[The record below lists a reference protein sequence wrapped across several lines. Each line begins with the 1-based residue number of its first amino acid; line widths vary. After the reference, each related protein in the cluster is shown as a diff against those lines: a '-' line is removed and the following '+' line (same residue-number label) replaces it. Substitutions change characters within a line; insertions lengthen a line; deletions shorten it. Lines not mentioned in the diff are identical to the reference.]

1 MKLNQT
7 DLIVTNV
14 EEATRLI
21 EQLLDMKADFSDK
34 NFAQFTVGEHSL
46 MLSHDALVPME
57 TVKSGTI
64 LHFEVEDVDAAYERL
79 KQSGAKILHDPLN
92 TDWGTYSLLVEGPDA
107 VVFDFYKINDDLI
120 R

>member
-7 DLIVTNV
+7 DLIVTHV
-14 EEATRLI
+14 EDATRLI
-21 EQLLDMKADFSDK
+21 EQLLDKKADFSDE

-57 TVKSGTI
+57 TINSGTI
-64 LHFEVEDVDAAYERL
+64 LHFEVEDVDAVFKRL
-79 KQSGAKILHDPLN
+79 NGEDQHILKEPIN
-92 TDWGTYSLLVEGPDA
+92 TDWGTYSLLVEGPDK

>member
-7 DLIVTNV
+7 DLIVSNV
-14 EEATRLI
+14 EDATHQIAL
-21 EQLLDMKADFSDK
+21 LLDIKADFADE

-57 TVKSGTI
+57 TIRSGTI
-64 LHFEVEDVDAAYERL
+64 LHFEVEDVDAVEERM
-79 KQSGAKILHDPLN
+79 KTREQKILNGPIN
-92 TDWGTYSLLVEGPDA
+92 TDWGTYSLLVEGPDK
-107 VVFDFYKINDDLI
+107 VVFDFYKITDDLI

>member
-1 MKLNQT
+1 MNLNQT

-21 EQLLDMKADFSDK
+21 EQLLNLEADFADE
-34 NFAQFTVGEHSL
+34 NFAQFTIGEHSL

-57 TVKSGTI
+57 TINSGTI
-64 LHFEVEDVDAAYERL
+64 LHIEVEDVDAVFERL
-79 KQSGAKILHDPLN
+79 KREEQHILKEPIN
-92 TDWGTYSLLVEGPDA
+92 TNWGTYSLLVEGPDK